1 MRSSTVGAHPDVTS
15 VHELG
20 GLNCTQTETGR
31 KQMNEQIGYQSADGV
46 AQIRID
52 RPEKKNALTAA
63 MYRGL
68 VDAFKRAESDPSVRV
83 LLLSGSETC
92 FTAGNDLQD
101 FMNVP
106 PRDDSSPT
114 IRFIKQ
120 LPATRK
126 PLVAAVAG
134 PAVGIGTTMLLHCD
148 LVYADPNARFQLPF
162 VNLGLCPEA
171 ASSFLLPQI
180 VGYPRAAELLLLGDP
195 FSATQALEMG
205 LINGIT
211 PAGEVIAT
219 ATMKARQLAER
230 PAASLLITKALLK
243 RAHARLVEETM
254 NEELAHFGERLTS
267 PEAAEAFRAF
277 FERRKPDFSRF
288 A

>member
-1 MRSSTVGAHPDVTS
+1 MAD
-15 VHELG
+15 
-20 GLNCTQTETGR
+20 
-31 KQMNEQIGYQSADGV
+31 QINFQIADGV
-46 AQIRID
+46 AHIVIN

-63 MYRGL
+63 MYAGL
-68 VDAFKRAESDPSVRV
+68 VGAFQEAESAKSVRV
-83 LLLSGSETC
+83 SLIHGTNDC

-101 FMNVP
+101 FMNAP
-106 PRDDSSPT
+106 PTDDSSPT
-114 IRFIKQ
+114 VRFLKQ

-219 ATMKARQLAER
+219 AAIKARQMAER
-230 PAASLLITKALLK
+230 PAASLLLTKSLLK
-243 RAHARLVEETM
+243 RAHARLVEETI
-254 NEELAHFGERLTS
+254 NEELARFGERLAS

-277 FERRKPDFSRF
+277 FERRKPDFSKF
-288 A
+288 V

>member
-1 MRSSTVGAHPDVTS
+1 
-15 VHELG
+15 
-20 GLNCTQTETGR
+20 
-31 KQMNEQIGYQSADGV
+31 MNEQIGYQSADGV

-63 MYRGL
+63 LYTGL
-68 VDAFKRAESDPSVRV
+68 VDAFQRAESDNSVRV
-83 LLLSGSETC
+83 LLLCGSDTC

-101 FMNVP
+101 FMSAP
-106 PRDDSSPT
+106 PRTDSSPT

-120 LPATRK
+120 LPVTRK
-126 PLVAAVAG
+126 PIVAAVAG

-148 LVYADPNARFQLPF
+148 LVYADPNTRFQLPF

-171 ASSFLLPQI
+171 ASSLLLPQF

-195 FSATQALEMG
+195 FSAQQALEMG

-219 ATMKARQLAER
+219 ATVKARQLAER
-230 PAASLLITKALLK
+230 PAASLLLTKALMK

-254 NEELAHFGERLTS
+254 NEELTQFGQRLTS

-277 FERRKPDFSRF
+277 FERRKPDFSKF

>member
-1 MRSSTVGAHPDVTS
+1 
-15 VHELG
+15 
-20 GLNCTQTETGR
+20 
-31 KQMNEQIGYQSADGV
+31 MNEQIGYQSADGV

-52 RPEKKNALTAA
+52 RPDKKNALTAA
-63 MYRGL
+63 MYTGL
-68 VDAFKRAESDPSVRV
+68 VDAFKRAESDQSVRV
-83 LLLSGSETC
+83 LLLCGSETC

-106 PRDDSSPT
+106 PSDDSSPT
-114 IRFIKQ
+114 VRFLKQ

-219 ATMKARQLAER
+219 AAIKARQMAER
-230 PAASLLITKALLK
+230 PAASLLLTKSLLK
-243 RAHARLVEETM
+243 RAHARLVEETI
-254 NEELAHFGERLTS
+254 NEELARFGERLAS

-277 FERRKPDFSRF
+277 FERRKPDFSKF
-288 A
+288 V

>member
-1 MRSSTVGAHPDVTS
+1 
-15 VHELG
+15 
-20 GLNCTQTETGR
+20 
-31 KQMNEQIGYQSADGV
+31 MNGQIGYQSADGV
-46 AQIRID
+46 AHIRIE

-63 MYRGL
+63 MYVAL
-68 VDAFKRAESDPSVRV
+68 ADAFERAEADKSARV
-83 LLLSGSETC
+83 LLLQGSETC

-101 FMNVP
+101 FMNAA
-106 PRDDSSPT
+106 PRDDTSPT
-114 IRFIKQ
+114 IRYLKL
-120 LPATRK
+120 LPKLRK

-195 FSATQALEMG
+195 FSAAQALEMG
-205 LINGIT
+205 LINGVT

-219 ATMKARQLAER
+219 ATLKARQLAER
-230 PAASLLITKALLK
+230 PAASLLLTKSLLK
-243 RAHARLVEETM
+243 RAQARQIEETM
-254 NEELAHFGERLTS
+254 TEELAHFGARLTS

-277 FERRKPDFSRF
+277 FERRKPDFSKF
-288 A
+288 I

>member
-1 MRSSTVGAHPDVTS
+1 
-15 VHELG
+15 
-20 GLNCTQTETGR
+20 
-31 KQMNEQIGYQSADGV
+31 MNEQIGYQSADGV

-52 RPEKKNALTAA
+52 RPDKKNALTAA
-63 MYRGL
+63 MYTGL
-68 VDAFKRAESDPSVRV
+68 VESFLRAEADPAVRV
-83 LLLSGSETC
+83 LLLCGSETC

-101 FMNVP
+101 FMNAP

-114 IRFIKQ
+114 IRYLKQ

-126 PLVAAVAG
+126 PLIAAVAG

-148 LVYADPNARFQLPF
+148 LVYADPNTKFQLPF
-162 VNLGLCPEA
+162 VTLGLCPEA

-219 ATMKARQLAER
+219 AAIKARQMAER
-230 PAASLLITKALLK
+230 PAASLLLTKALLK
-243 RAHARLVEETM
+243 RAHARQVEEAM
-254 NEELAHFGERLTS
+254 NEELGHFGARLKS

-277 FERRKPDFSRF
+277 FERRKPNFSKF
-288 A
+288 V

>member
-1 MRSSTVGAHPDVTS
+1 
-15 VHELG
+15 
-20 GLNCTQTETGR
+20 
-31 KQMNEQIGYQSADGV
+31 MNEQIAYQSADGV

-52 RPEKKNALTAA
+52 RPDKKNALTVAL
-63 MYRGL
+63 YTGL
-68 VDAFKRAESDPSVRV
+68 VDSFKRAESDPAVRV
-83 LLLSGSETC
+83 LLLCGSDAC

-101 FMNVP
+101 FMNAP
-106 PRDDSSPT
+106 ARNDSSPT

-148 LVYADPNARFQLPF
+148 LVYADPDAWFQLPF

-171 ASSFLLPQI
+171 ASSYLLPLV
-180 VGYPRAAELLLLGDP
+180 VGFPRAAELLLLGNP
-195 FSATQALEMG
+195 FSATLALEMG

-219 ATMKARQLAER
+219 AMIKARELAER
-230 PAASLLITKALLK
+230 PAASLVLTKALLK
-243 RAHARLVEETM
+243 RAHARLIEETM
-254 NEELAHFGERLTS
+254 NEELARFGERLTS
-267 PEAAEAFRAF
+267 PEAAEAFKAF
-277 FERRKPDFSRF
+277 FERRKPDFSKF

>member
-1 MRSSTVGAHPDVTS
+1 
-15 VHELG
+15 
-20 GLNCTQTETGR
+20 
-31 KQMNEQIGYQSADGV
+31 MNEQIGYQSADGV

-52 RPEKKNALTAA
+52 RPDKKNALTAA
-63 MYRGL
+63 MYTGL

-83 LLLSGSETC
+83 LLLCGSETC

-101 FMNVP
+101 FMNVAP
-106 PRDDSSPT
+106 SDDSGP

-148 LVYADPNARFQLPF
+148 LVYADPSARFQLPF

-195 FSATQALEMG
+195 FSATQALDMG

-219 ATMKARQLAER
+219 AAIKARQMAER
-230 PAASLLITKALLK
+230 PAASLLLTKSLLK
-243 RAHARLVEETM
+243 RAHARLVEETI
-254 NEELAHFGERLTS
+254 NEELARFGERLAS

-277 FERRKPDFSRF
+277 FERRKPDFSKF
-288 A
+288 V

>member
-1 MRSSTVGAHPDVTS
+1 
-15 VHELG
+15 
-20 GLNCTQTETGR
+20 
-31 KQMNEQIGYQSADGV
+31 MNEQIGYESADGV

-52 RPEKKNALTAA
+52 RPDKKNALTAA
-63 MYRGL
+63 MYTGL
-68 VDAFKRAESDPSVRV
+68 VEAFLRAEADPAVRV
-83 LLLSGSETC
+83 LLLCGSETC

-101 FMNVP
+101 FMNAP

-114 IRFIKQ
+114 IRFLKQ
-120 LPATRK
+120 LPATHK
-126 PLVAAVAG
+126 PLIAAVAG
-134 PAVGIGTTMLLHCD
+134 PAIGIGTTMLLHCD
-148 LVYADPNARFQLPF
+148 LVYADPNTKFQLPF
-162 VNLGLCPEA
+162 VTLGLCPEA

-180 VGYPRAAELLLLGDP
+180 FGHPRAAEMLLLGDP

-219 ATMKARQLAER
+219 AAIKARQMAER
-230 PAASLLITKALLK
+230 PAASLLLTKALLK
-243 RAHARLVEETM
+243 RAHARQVEETM
-254 NEELAHFGERLTS
+254 NEELGHFGARLKS

-277 FERRKPDFSRF
+277 FERRKPDFSKF

>member
-1 MRSSTVGAHPDVTS
+1 
-15 VHELG
+15 
-20 GLNCTQTETGR
+20 
-31 KQMNEQIGYQSADGV
+31 MNEQIGYQSADGV

-52 RPEKKNALTAA
+52 RPDKKNALTAA
-63 MYRGL
+63 MYTGL
-68 VDAFKRAESDPSVRV
+68 VDAFKRAESDQSVRV
-83 LLLSGSETC
+83 LLLCGSETC

-101 FMNVP
+101 FMNVTP
-106 PRDDSSPT
+106 SDDSGP

-148 LVYADPNARFQLPF
+148 LVYADPSARFQLPF

-219 ATMKARQLAER
+219 AAIKARQMAEH
-230 PAASLLITKALLK
+230 PAASLLLTKSLLK

-254 NEELAHFGERLTS
+254 NEELARFGERLAS

-277 FERRKPDFSRF
+277 FERRKPDFSKF
-288 A
+288 V

>member
-1 MRSSTVGAHPDVTS
+1 
-15 VHELG
+15 
-20 GLNCTQTETGR
+20 
-31 KQMNEQIGYQSADGV
+31 MNEQIGYQSVDGV
-46 AQIRID
+46 AHIRID
-52 RPEKKNALTAA
+52 RPDKKNALTAA
-63 MYRGL
+63 MYTGL
-68 VDAFKRAESDPSVRV
+68 VDAFKRAESDQSVRV
-83 LLLSGSETC
+83 LLLCGSETC

-106 PRDDSSPT
+106 PSDDSSPT
-114 IRFIKQ
+114 VRFIKQ
-120 LPATRK
+120 LPATQK

-148 LVYADPNARFQLPF
+148 LVYADPSARFQLPF

-219 ATMKARQLAER
+219 AAIKARQMAER
-230 PAASLLITKALLK
+230 PAASLLLTKSLLK
-243 RAHARLVEETM
+243 RAHARLVEETT
-254 NEELAHFGERLTS
+254 NEELSRFGERLAS

-277 FERRKPDFSRF
+277 FERRKPDFSKF
-288 A
+288 V

>member
-1 MRSSTVGAHPDVTS
+1 
-15 VHELG
+15 
-20 GLNCTQTETGR
+20 
-31 KQMNEQIGYQSADGV
+31 MNEQIGYQSADGV

-63 MYRGL
+63 LYTGL
-68 VDAFKRAESDPSVRV
+68 VDAFQRAESDNAVRV
-83 LLLSGSETC
+83 LLLCGSDTC

-101 FMNVP
+101 FMSAP
-106 PRDDSSPT
+106 PRTDSSPT

-126 PLVAAVAG
+126 PIVAAVAG

-148 LVYADPNARFQLPF
+148 LVYADPNTRFQLPF

-171 ASSFLLPQI
+171 ASSLLLPQF

-195 FSATQALEMG
+195 FSAQQALEMG

-219 ATMKARQLAER
+219 ATVKARQLAER
-230 PAASLLITKALLK
+230 PAASLLLTKALMK

-254 NEELAHFGERLTS
+254 NEELTQFGQRLTS

-277 FERRKPDFSRF
+277 FERRKPDFSKF

>member
-1 MRSSTVGAHPDVTS
+1 MI
-15 VHELG
+15 
-20 GLNCTQTETGR
+20 
-31 KQMNEQIGYQSADGV
+31 EQIGYQSDAGV
-46 AQIRID
+46 ARISLE

-63 MYRGL
+63 MYTGL
-68 VDAFKRAESDPSVRV
+68 VEAFQRAEADRSVRV
-83 LLLSGSETC
+83 LLLCGSATC

-101 FMNVP
+101 FMNTP

-114 IRFIKQ
+114 LRFIRQ

-148 LVYADPNARFQLPF
+148 LVYADPSTRFQLPF
-162 VNLGLCPEA
+162 VTLGVCPEA
-171 ASSFLLPQI
+171 ASSYLLPLI
-180 VGYPRAAELLLLGDP
+180 VGFPRAAELLLLGDP

-211 PAGEVIAT
+211 PSGEVIAT
-219 ATMKARQLAER
+219 AAEKARQLAER

-243 RAHARLVEETM
+243 RTHARHIEEVMT
-254 NEELAHFGERLTS
+254 EEIAQFGERLAS

-277 FERRKPDFSRF
+277 FERRKPDFSKF

>member
-1 MRSSTVGAHPDVTS
+1 
-15 VHELG
+15 
-20 GLNCTQTETGR
+20 
-31 KQMNEQIGYQSADGV
+31 MNEQIGYESADGV

-52 RPEKKNALTAA
+52 RPDKKNALTAA
-63 MYRGL
+63 MYTGL
-68 VDAFKRAESDPSVRV
+68 VDAFKRAEFDQSVRV
-83 LLLSGSETC
+83 LLLCGSETC

-106 PRDDSSPT
+106 PSDDSSPT
-114 IRFIKQ
+114 VRFIKQ
-120 LPATRK
+120 LPVTRK

-148 LVYADPNARFQLPF
+148 LVYADPSARFQLPF

-180 VGYPRAAELLLLGDP
+180 VGYPRAAELLLLGNP

-219 ATMKARQLAER
+219 AAIKARQMAER
-230 PAASLLITKALLK
+230 PAASLLLTKSLLK
-243 RAHARLVEETM
+243 RAHARLVEETT
-254 NEELAHFGERLTS
+254 NEELARFGERLAS

-277 FERRKPDFSRF
+277 FERRKPDFSKF
-288 A
+288 V

>member
-1 MRSSTVGAHPDVTS
+1 
-15 VHELG
+15 
-20 GLNCTQTETGR
+20 
-31 KQMNEQIGYQSADGV
+31 MNEQIGYQSADGV

-52 RPEKKNALTAA
+52 RPDKKNALTAA
-63 MYRGL
+63 MYTGL
-68 VDAFKRAESDPSVRV
+68 VDAFKRAESDQSVRV
-83 LLLSGSETC
+83 LLLCGSETC

-101 FMNVP
+101 FMNVAP
-106 PRDDSSPT
+106 SDDSGP

-148 LVYADPNARFQLPF
+148 LVYADPSAAVSASVRQLGTLPRSRVEFSPPADRRISAGRRAVAARRSLFRD
-162 VNLGLCPEA
+162 A
-171 ASSFLLPQI
+171 
-180 VGYPRAAELLLLGDP
+180 
-195 FSATQALEMG
+195 ALEMG

-219 ATMKARQLAER
+219 AAIKARQMAER
-230 PAASLLITKALLK
+230 PAASLLLTKSLLK
-243 RAHARLVEETM
+243 CAHARLVEETM
-254 NEELAHFGERLTS
+254 NEELARFGERLAS

-277 FERRKPDFSRF
+277 FERRKPDFSKF
-288 A
+288 V

>member
-1 MRSSTVGAHPDVTS
+1 
-15 VHELG
+15 
-20 GLNCTQTETGR
+20 
-31 KQMNEQIGYQSADGV
+31 MNEQIGYQSADGV

-63 MYRGL
+63 LYTGL
-68 VDAFKRAESDPSVRV
+68 VDAFQRAESDNSVRV
-83 LLLSGSETC
+83 LLLCGSDTC

-101 FMNVP
+101 FMSAP
-106 PRDDSSPT
+106 PRTDSSPT

-126 PLVAAVAG
+126 PIVAAVAG

-148 LVYADPNARFQLPF
+148 LVYADPNTRFQLPF

-171 ASSFLLPQI
+171 ASSLLLPQF

-195 FSATQALEMG
+195 FSAQQALEMG

-219 ATMKARQLAER
+219 ATVKARQLAER
-230 PAASLLITKALLK
+230 PAASLLLTKALMK

-254 NEELAHFGERLTS
+254 NEELTQFGQRLTS

-277 FERRKPDFSRF
+277 FERRKPDFSKF

>member
-1 MRSSTVGAHPDVTS
+1 
-15 VHELG
+15 
-20 GLNCTQTETGR
+20 
-31 KQMNEQIGYQSADGV
+31 MNEQIAYESSDGV
-46 AQIRID
+46 AQIRIN
-52 RPEKKNALTAA
+52 RPDKKNALTAA
-63 MYRGL
+63 MYTGL
-68 VDAFKRAESDPSVRV
+68 VEAFQRAEADKTVRV
-83 LLLSGSETC
+83 LLLCGSETC

-101 FMNVP
+101 FMNTP

-114 IRFIKQ
+114 IRFLKQ

-126 PLVAAVAG
+126 PLIAAVAG

-148 LVYADPNARFQLPF
+148 LVYADPNAKFSLPF

-171 ASSFLLPQI
+171 ASSFLLTQV

-219 ATMKARQLAER
+219 ALLKARQVAER
-230 PAASLLITKALLK
+230 PAASLLLTKSLLK

-254 NEELAHFGERLTS
+254 NEELGCFSERLTS

-277 FERRKPDFSRF
+277 FERRKPDFSKF

>member
-1 MRSSTVGAHPDVTS
+1 
-15 VHELG
+15 
-20 GLNCTQTETGR
+20 
-31 KQMNEQIGYQSADGV
+31 MNEQIAYQSADGV

-52 RPEKKNALTAA
+52 RPDKKNALTAA
-63 MYRGL
+63 MYTGL
-68 VDAFKRAESDPSVRV
+68 VEAFLRAEADPAVRV
-83 LLLSGSETC
+83 LLLCGSETC

-101 FMNVP
+101 FMNKP

-114 IRFIKQ
+114 IRFLKQ
-120 LPATRK
+120 LPATHK
-126 PLVAAVAG
+126 PLIAAVAG

-148 LVYADPNARFQLPF
+148 LVYADPNTRFQLPF
-162 VNLGLCPEA
+162 VTLGLCPEA

-180 VGYPRAAELLLLGDP
+180 FGHPRAAEMLLLGDP

-219 ATMKARQLAER
+219 AAIKARQMAER
-230 PAASLLITKALLK
+230 PAASLLLTKALLK
-243 RAHARLVEETM
+243 RAHARQVEETM
-254 NEELAHFGERLTS
+254 NEELGHFGERLAS

-277 FERRKPDFSRF
+277 FERRKPDFSKF